1 MVVDYLKHL
10 DKARKSSSL
19 RHEIKGTKSLM
30 RRFNKEIRKIK
41 EEIVIEAKNS
51 AILGRQLIDK
61 ESKLISAEIY
71 LKQKEEELEVFEN
84 QSLDL

>member
-1 MVVDYLKHL
+1 
-10 DKARKSSSL
+10 
-19 RHEIKGTKSLM
+19 M

>member
-1 MVVDYLKHL
+1 
-10 DKARKSSSL
+10 
-19 RHEIKGTKSLM
+19 M
-30 RRFNKEIRKIK
+30 RRFNKEVRKIK

>member
-1 MVVDYLKHL
+1 
-10 DKARKSSSL
+10 
-19 RHEIKGTKSLM
+19 M

-61 ESKLISAEIY
+61 ESELISAEIY